1 MMTCVIIDDEPLAVD
16 LLADYVGRNE
26 RLSLVAT
33 FTDPLAA
40 REYLSRNPIDLLFI
54 DIQMPDMSGLEL
66 VRSLSVPPMVVFTTA
81 YSHYALEGFQVNA
94 VDYLLKPVDRAEFDR
109 AVEKALKRYHAETGP
124 DQVKTD
130 LEFLFIRAE
139 HKVIR
144 LELTHLNY
152 IEGMNEYVRI
162 HRDDGKPV
170 MTLLSL
176 RSLEEKLPSDAFMRV
191 HKSYIVNLK
200 KITEI
205 EANAIRCADGT
216 EIPVSRQYKEKVQ
229 DYIDR
234 NFMF

>member
-1 MMTCVIIDDEPLAVD
+1 MTCVIIDDEPLAVG
-16 LLADYVGRNE
+16 LLADYVDRSGN
-26 RLSLVAT
+26 LSLAGK

-40 REYLSRNPIDLLFI
+40 REFLSHNEVDLLFI
-54 DIQMPDMSGLEL
+54 DIQMPDLSGLEL
-66 VRSLSVPPMVVFTTA
+66 VRSLSTPPLVVFTTA

-94 VDYLLKPVDRAEFDR
+94 VDYLLKPIDQGDFDR
-109 AVEKALKRYHAETGP
+109 AVDKALKRHQAEAATL
-124 DQVKTD
+124 QVKAD
-130 LEFLFIRAE
+130 LEFLFIRAD

-144 LELTHLNY
+144 LELAHLNY

-162 HRDDGKPV
+162 HRDNGKPV

-176 RSLEEKLPSDAFMRV
+176 RSLEEKLPVDAFMRV

-200 KITEI
+200 KIIEI
-205 EANAIRCADGT
+205 ESGSIRCADGT
-216 EIPVSRQYKEKVQ
+216 EIPVSRQYKDKVQ